1 MIEANKN
8 LRHSEWYWIRDGAPT
23 RAKIDAVECQKM
35 EDSADGGCFFEKLL
49 LSTDVTRAK
58 MKVAGSVFVRACVC
72 VCFIASTHS
81 ISILSLFIVGAL
93 LRDSEEAWS

>member
-1 MIEANKN
+1 MVFYFCPPKELQDVIEANQS

-58 MKVAGSVFVRACVC
+58 MKVAGSVCVRACVY
-72 VCFIASTHS
+72 V
-81 ISILSLFIVGAL
+81 
-93 LRDSEEAWS
+93 